1 VQTSCERFQLQR
13 DEDAEPM
20 TELEKLPAALL
31 RAAFSPA
38 GNID

>member
-1 VQTSCERFQLQR
+1 VQTSCELFQLQR

-20 TELEKLPAALL
+20 TELEKLPAA
-31 RAAFSPA
+31 FSPA